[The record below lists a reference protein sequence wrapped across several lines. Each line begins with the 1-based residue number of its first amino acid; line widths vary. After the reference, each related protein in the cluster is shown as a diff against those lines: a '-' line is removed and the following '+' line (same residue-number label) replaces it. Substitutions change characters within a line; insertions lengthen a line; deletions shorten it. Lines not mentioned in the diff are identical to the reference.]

1 MKAIIIEDEIQLRK
15 GLKLLLSRLI
25 PNLNILAE
33 ADAVSTGYACIEK
46 HQPEVLFLDIQINE
60 GSSFDILEQLKY
72 NLPNYQPKIIFIT
85 AYQQFAVKAF
95 KYSALDYILKPID
108 EEELCIVLEKL
119 KNTPANNPYPQIDL
133 LLQHLKQPE
142 TKKIAL
148 IEGNK
153 TLIVPTT
160 EIIRLESNGNY
171 SNVYLKDKRKILT
184 TKTLKDYEELLQTA
198 GFERIHQSHLIN
210 SQEIT
215 AFSKKE
221 NYVEMSCKTQVPVSS
236 KKMDLL
242 DLMIKKITL

>member
-33 ADAVSTGYACIEK
+33 ADAVTTGYACIEK

-108 EEELCIVLEKL
+108 EEELSIVLEKL
-119 KNTPANNPYPQIDL
+119 KNTPANNP
-133 LLQHLKQPE
+133 
-142 TKKIAL
+142 
-148 IEGNK
+148 
-153 TLIVPTT
+153 
-160 EIIRLESNGNY
+160 
-171 SNVYLKDKRKILT
+171 
-184 TKTLKDYEELLQTA
+184 
-198 GFERIHQSHLIN
+198 
-210 SQEIT
+210 
-215 AFSKKE
+215 
-221 NYVEMSCKTQVPVSS
+221 
-236 KKMDLL
+236 
-242 DLMIKKITL
+242 